1 MDISSP
7 DVRRPTPDSPSK
19 VHMWILILLGWTA
32 VFSLL
37 SVGLL
42 LTKSSDPSL
51 STTELSAACQNGVLN
66 GITTNLTR
74 ISEACS
80 ENTDEGD
87 LNANV
92 STYEATYVETLLPT
106 FTLPAGWSTKVFSNV
121 GGDTSIPLASLSGTK
136 GTFFD
141 CNGCSFD
148 IGTTLFSITSESI
161 AKAKS
166 MDLATIAQ
174 YYKENDASVNPNSE
188 TTYSNISASSV
199 ELSGKTLVIIDG
211 TQSVAAAGAPQGDF
225 HILRLT
231 TPTTFVEVTFYESDG
246 ATNDDWQTIYS
257 SLDWSA
263 VK

>member
-1 MDISSP
+1 MDNLTS
-7 DVRRPTPDSPSK
+7 TPHAQPSK
-19 VHMWILILLGWTA
+19 THMWILILLGWTA

-42 LTKSSDPSL
+42 LTKSSDSGL
-51 STTELSAACQNGVLN
+51 STTELSAACQNGVMN

-80 ENTDEGD
+80 ENNDENDSDTEASEYG
-87 LNANV
+87 
-92 STYEATYVETLLPT
+92 ATYVETLLPT

-121 GGDTSIPLASLSGTK
+121 GGDTSIPLATLTGTK
-136 GTFFD
+136 GVFFD
-141 CNGCSFD
+141 CNGCSYD
-148 IGTTLFSITSESI
+148 IGSTLFSITSDTI

-166 MDLATIAQ
+166 MDTTAIAQ
-174 YYKENDASVNPNSE
+174 YYKQNDASVNPNSE
-188 TTYSNISASSV
+188 TTYSNISVSSV

-211 TQSVAAAGAPQGDF
+211 TQSVAAAGASQGDF

-231 TPTTFVEVTFYESDG
+231 TPITFVEVIFYESAG